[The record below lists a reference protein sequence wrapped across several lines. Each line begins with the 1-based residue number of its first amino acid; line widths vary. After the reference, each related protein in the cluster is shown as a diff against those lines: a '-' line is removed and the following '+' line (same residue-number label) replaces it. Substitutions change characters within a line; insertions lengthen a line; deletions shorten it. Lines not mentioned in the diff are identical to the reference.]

1 MWCRL
6 RSDVKFIYKVF
17 KCWMCNCLFAFE
29 LVLEKA
35 LSMRFLN
42 RSLLSSE
49 VSRIRRN
56 EYMQSLAFDKLLP
69 TGTKKQYHCQGYLT
83 SY

>member
-17 KCWMCNCLFAFE
+17 KCWMCICLFAFE

-35 LSMRFLN
+35 LFMRFLN

-49 VSRIRRN
+49 VSRIR
-56 EYMQSLAFDKLLP
+56 
-69 TGTKKQYHCQGYLT
+69 
-83 SY
+83 